1 MIGLTLKDF
10 QQQAV
15 DFLMENA
22 RNRQNQKTQI
32 VVKSPTGSGKTIIMV
47 GFVETY
53 LQDNPESIICW
64 FSVGKGDLEEQSREK
79 MERFAPTLKTGNI
92 TDILNGGFETGT
104 SYFINWETITKKD
117 NLALKESERKNL
129 KQYIAEAHRENH
141 QFVII
146 IDEEHLNNTA
156 KANDI
161 IDSLASPLEIRVSA
175 TPTKN
180 PKSIYYEID
189 EVDVINEGLITRA
202 MYINKDLNVEQLEN
216 HFNETTLLLEKADSI
231 RKEISD
237 AYLQEKEEI
246 RPLVLIQFPNMNDEL
261 IEFVENKL
269 AEMGYSYENGLVAKW
284 MSPENKQDKQ
294 SSKLGKINV
303 GDIQRENS
311 ITRNNAKPLF
321 LLFKQ
326 ALATGWD
333 CPRAK
338 VLVKLRENMSETFE
352 IQTLGRLRRMPLA
365 KHYGKDIL
373 DCSYL
378 YTFDEEYKEAVRE
391 VGGEEYKRVFLKDE
405 PRHIRLFKELRHKDA
420 DFSDD
425 KAVRANLFNFIHHQ
439 YKLTGN
445 LQENRQRF
453 ENSGFGISEEIQSKY
468 MQGRFNTLNQI
479 QESHANYHSLRYQVN
494 THIHGMDL
502 RHNIDSLKN
511 YAGISYEKLRAI
523 LEMLFLKGI
532 SSPFKLLD
540 LTRKEFYAFIINNR
554 DELKA
559 LFTAFASHK
568 ITQDPQGQLGLTYMP
583 QAVREAQFTI
593 PLEENYPFDPHS
605 KAKEELESNVYREY
619 NQMMITGRFRSTSE
633 RLFEKYCESS
643 KQVKFVYKNG
653 DTGQNYLSIVY
664 ETNMGKQRL
673 FYPDY
678 IVQKINGEIWLIETK
693 GGEDAKGND
702 KNIDNYAKLKFA
714 ALKKFCQKHHY
725 HFGFVRDKDD
735 ELYLNNEEY
744 SDSMHDDCWQKI
756 QQII

>member
-92 TDILNGGFETGT
+92 TDILNSGFEMGT

-129 KQYIAEAHRENH
+129 KQYIAEAHRENR

-161 IDSLASPLEIRVSA
+161 IDSLASQLEIRVSA
-175 TPTKN
+175 TPIKN

-202 MYINKDLNVEQLEN
+202 MYINKDLNVKQMDNVL
-216 HFNETTLLLEKADSI
+216 NETTLLLEKADYI
-231 RKEISD
+231 RQKISA
-237 AYLQEKEEI
+237 AYLQENEQI
-246 RPLVLIQFPNMNDEL
+246 RPLVLIQFPNLNDEL

-269 AEMGYSYENGLVAKW
+269 NAMGYNYENGLVAKW
-284 MSPENKQDKQ
+284 MSEENKKDKERK
-294 SSKLGKINV
+294 STKLGKINV
-303 GDIQRENS
+303 GGINNSDS
-311 ITRNNAKPLF
+311 ITLNNATPVF

-352 IQTLGRLRRMPLA
+352 IQTLGRLRRMPNA
-365 KHYGKDIL
+365 RHYGKDIL

-378 YTFDEEYKEAVRE
+378 YTFDEAYKEAVRS

-405 PRHIRLFKELRHKDA
+405 PKHIRLFKELRHKDA

-425 KAVRANLFNFIHHQ
+425 KAVRERLFHFIKVR
-439 YKLTGN
+439 YKLTDN
-445 LQENRQRF
+445 LQQNRQRF
-453 ENSGFGISEEIQSKY
+453 ENNGFWISDEILTKY
-468 MQGRFNTLNQI
+468 LQGRFNTLNQI
-479 QESHANYHSLRYQVN
+479 QETPANYHSLRYQVN
-494 THIHGMDL
+494 THIHGMEL

-511 YAGISYEKLRAI
+511 YAGLSYDKLRTI
-523 LEMLFLKGI
+523 LEIFFLNIEVK
-532 SSPFKLLD
+532 SKYQLLA

-554 DELKA
+554 DEFKSLFSDFSRSKIQGELA
-559 LFTAFASHK
+559 LDVLREPRE
-568 ITQDPQGQLGLTYMP
+568 TQ
-583 QAVREAQFTI
+583 FSI
-593 PLEENYPFDPHS
+593 PLEENYPYNPNS
-605 KAKEELESNVYREY
+605 KAKAELVSNVYREY
-619 NQMMITGRFRSTSE
+619 SEMMIGGHLRSTCE
-633 RLFEKYCESS
+633 RLFEKYCEATPD
-643 KQVKFVYKNG
+643 VKFIYKNG

-664 ETNMGKQRL
+664 TTNMGKQRL

-678 IVQKINGEIWLIETK
+678 IVQKTNGEIWLIETK

-702 KNIDNYAKLKFA
+702 KNIDDNAGVKFD
-714 ALKKFCQKHHY
+714 ALKQFCQKHHY
-725 HFGFVRDKDD
+725 HFGFVRDKDG
-735 ELYLNNEEY
+735 ELYLNNQEY
-744 SDSMHDDCWQKI
+744 SDMMADQIWQAIKNFL
-756 QQII
+756 